1 MTEVLH
7 ELLYDVIGVYNMAYA
22 AVLVAFLS
30 RLGVAAADRAARLS
44 TFVRRYL
51 VALGLVWALGI
62 LTDAIFP
69 NSIAWT
75 ILPAVACACVF
86 RDLPLP
92 LRVARTSLAMCSW
105 MYSLAIAEATTRA
118 LGGGIVVAGLV
129 SLVYVLGM
137 LAIVMGFERQEA
149 LDEGTVNMTSVI
161 PVLVVC
167 ASGLAARAIL
177 ILRSDFGVSP
187 YSVSTLESLL
197 TCFNGQIAELVVWW
211 AILRQLRE
219 VAERDRLV
227 AERRVMASRMEAMEA
242 YRANADSLH
251 KLRHEVK
258 NQYAYIRM
266 LLERGDYQKAQE
278 FFGQMS
284 MSANPTFSRVNSGNQ
299 LVDDIVNLE
308 LDKAR
313 NAGVTVNSRIAVPAA
328 LPVEEIDLCS
338 LLMNMLDNAIE
349 ACADDGPKE
358 PGKRGTDPK
367 DAEPKDTGDKTIDLR
382 MVLDQGALVVV
393 VANPAAQA
401 PDVAADGRLRTTKG
415 DEDLHGYG
423 TSVIRSV
430 AEKYHGLTDFSFA
443 DGVFTAKAMLVVS

>member
-1 MTEVLH
+1 MAEALRVFFF
-7 ELLYDVIGVYNMAYA
+7 DVIGVYNMAYA
-22 AVLVAFLS
+22 AALVPYLTRLQGPARVAVPRVALRYTVALLATCVL
-30 RLGVAAADRAARLS
+30 GRLS
-44 TFVRRYL
+44 
-51 VALGLVWALGI
+51 
-62 LTDAIFP
+62 DAIFP
-69 NSIAWT
+69 NSITWT
-75 ILPAVACACVF
+75 ILPALACACAF

-92 LRVARTSLAMCSW
+92 VRVARASLVMCSW
-105 MYSLAIAEATTRA
+105 MYSLAIAEATTHA
-118 LGGGIVVAGLV
+118 FGGGIVVAGLV
-129 SLVYVLGM
+129 SLAYMWVM
-137 LAIVMGFERQEA
+137 LLLVRGFERRES
-149 LDEGTVNMTSVI
+149 LDEDAVNMTSVL

-197 TCFNGQIAELVVWW
+197 TCFNGQIAELVVYW

-227 AERRVMASRMEAMEA
+227 NERRVMASRMEAMEA

-258 NQYAYIRM
+258 NQYAYIKM

-284 MSANPTFSRVNSGNQ
+284 MSANPTFQRVNSGNQ

-308 LDKAR
+308 VNKAQA
-313 NAGVTVNSRIAVPAA
+313 AGVAVNSRIAVPAS

-349 ACADDGPKE
+349 GCA
-358 PGKRGTDPK
+358 
-367 DAEPKDTGDKTIDLR
+367 AAGDKHVDLR
-382 MVLDQGALVVV
+382 MVYDQGALVVV
-393 VANPAAQA
+393 ASNPALRA
-401 PDVAADGRLRTTKG
+401 PDLAADGRLRTTKG
-415 DEDLHGYG
+415 DAEMHGYG

-430 AEKYHGLTDFSFA
+430 AEKYHGLTDFSFE
-443 DGVFTAKAMLVVS
+443 DGIFTTKAMLALPMEDGR